1 MVPYFSFMIITL
13 WFILSITVAGAEPKE
28 GMEQAK
34 IVILST
40 LTIILWFWQVL
51 QEFIQFKNDWNSDIS
66 IFDYILD
73 HFSSL
78 WNIGDIICLT
88 LTPVLC
94 LTNYGDVPS
103 MGLETQAYMG
113 AIVTFLLVSKCFDWL
128 RIFEETSFYITLI
141 FATIEAIGSFMV
153 LFIVALV
160 MFALPL

>member
-1 MVPYFSFMIITL
+1 MIPYFIFMLIAL
-13 WFILSITVAGAEPKE
+13 WFIISITGAGADPKE
-28 GMEQAK
+28 GMEQVK
-34 IVILST
+34 IVILAT
-40 LTIILWFWQVL
+40 LTLILWSWQLL
-51 QEFIQFKNDWNSDIS
+51 QEFIQFKNDWNSDNS
-66 IFDYILD
+66 IWGYIQD

-78 WNIGDIICLT
+78 QNILDLICLT

-113 AIVTFLLVSKCFDWL
+113 AIVAFLLVSKCFDWL
-128 RIFEETSFYITLI
+128 RIFEDTSFYITLI
-141 FATIEAIGSFMV
+141 TNTIKDICSFMV